1 VENNADLD
9 KPSFSRSENEKMIR
23 VRSRQPRG
31 RIREQAGT
39 STNDSLKEFCC
50 AGAIARGCC
59 ESMKGLYS
67 IWRKG

>member
-1 VENNADLD
+1 MDNNADLD
-9 KPSFSRSENEKMIR
+9 KPSFSRSENDKMIR
-23 VRSRQPRG
+23 ARSRQPRG
-31 RIREQAGT
+31 RIREEAHT
-39 STNDSLKEFCC
+39 TLSKNFAAF